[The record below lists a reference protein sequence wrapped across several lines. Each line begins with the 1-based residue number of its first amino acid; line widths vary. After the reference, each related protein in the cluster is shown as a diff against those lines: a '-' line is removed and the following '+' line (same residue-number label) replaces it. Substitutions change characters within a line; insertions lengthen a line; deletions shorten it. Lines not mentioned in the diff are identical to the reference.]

1 MKYLIRHAHKENSKV
16 HSKLSQKGITDSR
29 NYGMTLKKNNIKIS
43 KIVTSPIIRCV
54 ETANHIK
61 ETYEDLEVLEST
73 LLGNPGVFISDPE
86 KAMNVFEKYNLVDII
101 NMQLS
106 NNTIEGFK
114 SINIAINELEKFIS
128 SESDNTLFISH
139 DAIITPFIYRLFNKI
154 NITDSDIVN
163 YLEGYNIYEEKSIL
177 NIDKFMLL

>member
-29 NYGMTLKKNNIKIS
+29 NYGMSLKKNNIKIS

-61 ETYEDLEVLEST
+61 ETYGDLEVLEST
-73 LLGNPGVFISDPE
+73 LLGNPGVFISDSE

-106 NNTIEGFK
+106 NNAIEGFK
-114 SINIAINELEKFIS
+114 NINIAINELKKFILN
-128 SESDNTLFISH
+128 ESDNTLFISH
-139 DAIITPFIYRLFNKI
+139 DAIITPFIYSLYNKV
-154 NITDSDIVN
+154 NILESDIVK
-163 YLEGYNIYEEKSIL
+163 YLDGFKISNEKDTLYTNSFRL
-177 NIDKFMLL
+177 